1 VNDDGKYLSENE
13 LSALLRVSKRTIQR
27 WRASGDGPP
36 FVRVG
41 AKSIRYEL
49 SSCKTWADQ
58 RTFIHHAQ
66 ELTARKS

>member
-1 VNDDGKYLSENE
+1 MNDGKYLSETE
-13 LSALLRVSKRTIQR
+13 LSALLRVSQRTIQR
-27 WRASGDGPP
+27 WRANGDGPP
-36 FVRVG
+36 FIRVG

-49 SSCKTWADQ
+49 SSCKAWAEK